1 MNAAEPSNLTDDRQR
16 VVRKE
21 SHLYK
26 GHSTDCDA
34 GAEDLWVT
42 NAIEQRRI

>member
-1 MNAAEPSNLTDDRQR
+1 MNAAELSNLTDSRQR
-16 VVRKE
+16 VVQKE
-21 SHLYK
+21 SRLNE